1 MKTLVEK
8 NFDKIL
14 NKIKEQ
20 LNTGSQWLTNESSD
34 YEWRFLDADKHLQ
47 KDTDFNKAYSFL
59 QSDAKAARAILY
71 EPNDDL
77 VLANARAKEPKN
89 LIYLVGLIR
98 QAEFSSTGY
107 DCSLS
112 LLNKG
117 NIIIKVIIYFD
128 NFFNA
133 MTYLYYWFKDNI
145 FDNQPKPLPFDFF
158 EDLKQSSNQAKTK
171 QVADKTFTLDQVV
184 GEVIKAKY
192 RWVNVD
198 SGKTYTTYKDLL
210 KDIQQVHS
218 SLLPLIWYERE
229 LSDEEMDSINENHFD
244 LSGYVTG
251 YVTDRGNKCSAK
263 IVLDNG
269 DETFTE
275 TIINDVTKVE
285 VACEAVEQWFKTNIF
300 SAEYK
305 SLPFDFFE

>member
-1 MKTLVEK
+1 MKALVEK

-20 LNTGSQWLTNESSD
+20 LNTGSQWLTNKQSD
-34 YEWRFLDADKHLQ
+34 YEWEFLDANKYLQ
-47 KDTDFNKAYSFL
+47 KETDFNKVYSFL
-59 QSDAKAARAILY
+59 QSDTKAIRTVLY
-71 EPNDDL
+71 EPNDDV
-77 VLANARAKEPKN
+77 VLANAMAKEPKN
-89 LIYLVGLIR
+89 LISVCGMIR
-98 QAEFSSTGY
+98 PAEFSPTGY
-107 DCSLS
+107 DCILS

-117 NIIIKVIIYFD
+117 NSIIKVIVHFD

-158 EDLKQSSNQAKTK
+158 EDLKQPSNQAETK

-184 GEVIKAKY
+184 GEVAKEKY
-192 RWVNVD
+192 KWKNVN

-210 KDIQQVHS
+210 KDLDTSYS
-218 SLLPLIWYERE
+218 SFLPLIWYERE

-244 LSGYVTG
+244 LSGYVTDM
-251 YVTDRGNKCSAK
+251 YNNTYSAK

-269 DETFTE
+269 DEALTE
-275 TIINDVTKVE
+275 AIVKDVTKVE